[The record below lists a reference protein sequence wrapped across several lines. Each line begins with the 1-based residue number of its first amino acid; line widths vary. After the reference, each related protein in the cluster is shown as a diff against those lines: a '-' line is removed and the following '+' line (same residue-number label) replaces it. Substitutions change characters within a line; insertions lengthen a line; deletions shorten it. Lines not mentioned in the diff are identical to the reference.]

1 MKTNN
6 NTKNAFIQSLID
18 RNFFWSYALTYASL
32 LPDELLIEHVL
43 AYGEPED
50 IINLMKYFKLIQIK
64 QVWQQKLLPDSRFKN
79 ANVWLAKVFFNI
91 KHTDKYIKKYS
102 QLNNRY
108 DQLRLLAS
116 KDQASS
122 D

>member
-1 MKTNN
+1 MENN
-6 NTKNAFIQSLID
+6 NHTKNVFIQSLIK
-18 RNFFWSYALTYASL
+18 RNLFWSYALTDASK

-50 IINLMKYFKLIQIK
+50 IINLKKYFKLIQIK

-79 ANVWLAKVFFNI
+79 ANVWLAKIFFNI
-91 KHTDKYIKKYS
+91 KQTDKYIKKYS
-102 QLNNRY
+102 QKYNRY

-116 KDQASS
+116 KDKAGS

>member
-1 MKTNN
+1 MENN
-6 NTKNAFIQSLID
+6 NHTKNSFIQSLIN
-18 RNFFWSYALTYASL
+18 RNLFWSYALSNPST

-50 IINLMKYFKLIQIK
+50 IINLKKYFKLIQIK
-64 QVWQQKLLPDSRFKN
+64 QVWQQKLLPDTRFKN

-91 KHTDKYIKKYS
+91 KQTDKYIKKYS
-102 QLNNRY
+102 QQNNRY
-108 DQLRLLAS
+108 DKLRLLAS
-116 KDQASS
+116 KDKASS

>member
-1 MKTNN
+1 MQNN
-6 NTKNAFIQSLID
+6 NSTKNDFIQSLIK
-18 RNFFWSYALTYASL
+18 RNFFWSYALTDASN

-50 IINLMKYFKLIQIK
+50 IINLMKYFKFIQIK

-91 KHTDKYIKKYS
+91 KQTDKYIKKYS
-102 QLNNRY
+102 QQNNRY
-108 DQLRLLAS
+108 DQLQLLAS
-116 KDQASS
+116 KDQAGSY
-122 D
+122 